1 MKLPRKTHDQSRG
14 QISHIGQQSLSTSPV
29 SLVSIK
35 LSDLSQSHDQTAIAS
50 PNLGIID
57 SEYLGLQFL
66 ICEFLRDHRVAKPC
80 KIDRRNLVDLV
91 EKVEMKILE
100 LSLGSVSLSIA
111 QLSFSLRSVSLS
123 LSSHSLFSL
132 SLSRAALSL
141 SDAVLFLSLRCL
153 FIKAQLHH

>member
-66 ICEFLRDHRVAKPC
+66 ICEFLRDHRGTENY
-80 KIDRRNLVDLV
+80 IFEIGTDRTV
-91 EKVEMKILE
+91 
-100 LSLGSVSLSIA
+100 
-111 QLSFSLRSVSLS
+111 
-123 LSSHSLFSL
+123 
-132 SLSRAALSL
+132 
-141 SDAVLFLSLRCL
+141 
-153 FIKAQLHH
+153 